1 MFLQMTLVS
10 GLYSLGDFLKKL
22 KRSIIKSVLT
32 LQAVRSS
39 DRDHKRK
46 LLKFINCV
54 KEKGANVN

>member
-39 DRDHKRK
+39 DRDHKHK